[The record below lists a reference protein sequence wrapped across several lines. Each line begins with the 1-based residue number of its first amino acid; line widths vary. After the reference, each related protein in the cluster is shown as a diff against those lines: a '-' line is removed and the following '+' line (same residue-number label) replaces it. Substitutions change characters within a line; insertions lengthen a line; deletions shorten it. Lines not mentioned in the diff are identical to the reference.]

1 MLIRFVAAEM
11 KLPVILLG
19 VSGVYGMV
27 VNVSSDACGH
37 LYCPAL
43 GASWGIAGS
52 LSLC

>member
-11 KLPVILLG
+11 KLLVMTLG

-27 VNVSSDACGH
+27 VYVSSDACGH
-37 LYCPAL
+37 LYCSAL
-43 GASWGIAGS
+43 GASWWIAGS